1 MPDIDERAQAWE
13 AADDV
18 RIRTGYVSGLTFEDR
33 RVEYAVVDGM
43 AVCEGCIVLGTADE
57 VERRAREVEGARAVG
72 EKPKAIVVD
81 KAQLR
86 WPGGVIPYAIHPQFP
101 DRSRVTQAIAHWA
114 DRTVLRFVE
123 LTQAN
128 VGQFRDFV
136 QFVPVEKGCD
146 SPVGRQGGRQLVR
159 LSPRCGLRQV
169 MHEIGHAVGLYH
181 EQSREDRD
189 AHIRINF
196 QNVEGGKEFNFKRQ
210 LHDAVDLGPYDHASI
225 MHYGELAFSKNQQP
239 TMQSIPPGIPI
250 GKVAA
255 LSPLDIDAVRRL
267 YATA

>member
-1 MPDIDERAQAWE
+1 
-13 AADDV
+13 
-18 RIRTGYVSGLTFEDR
+18 
-33 RVEYAVVDGM
+33 
-43 AVCEGCIVLGTADE
+43 
-57 VERRAREVEGARAVG
+57 
-72 EKPKAIVVD
+72 
-81 KAQLR
+81 
-86 WPGGVIPYAIHPQFP
+86 
-101 DRSRVTQAIAHWA
+101 
-114 DRTVLRFVE
+114 
-123 LTQAN
+123 
-128 VGQFRDFV
+128 
-136 QFVPVEKGCD
+136 
-146 SPVGRQGGRQLVR
+146 
-159 LSPRCGLRQV
+159 

-196 QNVEGGKEFNFKRQ
+196 QNVEGGKEFNFKQQ

-239 TMQSIPPGIPI
+239 TMQSIPSGIPI